1 MASAHDAEVVSTIS
15 PVATATQHLVNKATS
30 GANTKSLLSS
40 SRDVLTFPFRAI
52 YRADKF
58 AFTTLPRHV
67 AKFVGLEGMASQLM
81 ENTSGTGTAA
91 AAAGTQ
97 AAGVMGE
104 GMAGAAAATGSETGS
119 YITDLF
125 VTLKRLSGFFSYL
138 TSRWSLACFTVV
150 SCGNAAFRLG
160 RQVRGSNNTKKKT
173 GSYTK

>member
-15 PVATATQHLVNKATS
+15 PVATATQHLVNEATS

-58 AFTTLPRHV
+58 AFTTLPRRV

-91 AAAGTQ
+91 AGTQ
-97 AAGVMGE
+97 AADVMGE

-150 SCGNAAFRLG
+150 SCGNAAFRLE
-160 RQVRGSNNTKKKT
+160 RQVRGSNKTKKNRLL
-173 GSYTK
+173 Y